1 MRLKLGLLLLLIM
14 VLCFSGGLWMASSPD
29 PDNPPLPALILLLT
43 GLAIF
48 FVMVVVFW
56 VGVLYCALTGKDL
69 EDIRGPFFLA
79 AFFTALGGGADGGGD
94 SGGGGDFGGGA

>member
-14 VLCFSGGLWMASSPD
+14 VLCFSGGLWMASS

-94 SGGGGDFGGGA
+94 SGGGDFGGGA